1 MVCPTGAQCYAA
13 ISRRRRCAPPGA
25 SRVALVCGARDRDVQ
40 GPGADRWNSSE
51 PRLRHESSRHHRA
64 ETISGRQS
72 AVQPVIKLNAAD
84 IKLRRFA
91 AKTWREF
98 NRRAS
103 EWVASSRTPEY
114 ASGLLTAGGRTIPLS
129 TPVTATRN
137 RSSLRKF
144 RTGSRARQRA
154 AFSPPAARW
163 TISWLWRPKRAG
175 NGLPVI
181 KPHAVGFSRG
191 ALTRN
196 RGGYLR
202 GRERHSRGLSVESR
216 RTW

>member
-25 SRVALVCGARDRDVQ
+25 SRVAPVRGARDRDVRD
-40 GPGADRWNSSE
+40 PGADRWNSSE

-64 ETISGRQS
+64 ETNSGRQS

-103 EWVASSRTPEY
+103 EWVGSSRAPEY
-114 ASGLLTAGGRTIPLS
+114 ASGLLTAGGLIYPGNGTGAVARARL
-129 TPVTATRN
+129 ARN
-137 RSSLRKF
+137 RSSRPGWMAWSE
-144 RTGSRARQRA
+144 RRSSIPCPSR
-154 AFSPPAARW
+154 
-163 TISWLWRPKRAG
+163 LG
-175 NGLPVI
+175 
-181 KPHAVGFSRG
+181 
-191 ALTRN
+191 
-196 RGGYLR
+196 
-202 GRERHSRGLSVESR
+202 
-216 RTW
+216 